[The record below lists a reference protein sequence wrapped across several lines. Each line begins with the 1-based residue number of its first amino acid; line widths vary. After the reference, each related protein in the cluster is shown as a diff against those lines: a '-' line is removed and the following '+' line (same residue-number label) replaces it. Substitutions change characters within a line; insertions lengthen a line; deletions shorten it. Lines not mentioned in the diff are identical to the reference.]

1 MELFWKEHDPLQTP
15 IDKSLPQTD
24 IAELIATRNGLA
36 LTDKPSTPLINRP
49 DRGNSRLQALVCFDS
64 MNENDKATSK
74 FNSNSRPI
82 LDESFSLTGYQ
93 LDSHK

>member
-1 MELFWKEHDPLQTP
+1 MELFSKEHDPLQTP
-15 IDKSLPQTD
+15 IDKSLPQRD
-24 IAELIATRNGLA
+24 IAELIATRNDLV

-49 DRGNSRLQALVCFDS
+49 DRSNSRLQAMVCFDS
-64 MNENDKATSK
+64 LNENDNATSK